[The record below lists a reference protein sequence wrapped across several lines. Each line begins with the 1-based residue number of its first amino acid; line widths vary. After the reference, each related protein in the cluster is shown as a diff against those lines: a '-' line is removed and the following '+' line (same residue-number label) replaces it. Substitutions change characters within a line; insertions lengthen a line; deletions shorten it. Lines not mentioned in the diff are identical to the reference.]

1 MDDIEQIYLP
11 ASSMSNKRPFLK
23 KGDGKLASDHHGST
37 EFSLKRQN
45 SVIIDQ
51 VKTEKNH
58 HQHNVEANA
67 LVKKYLNNIRKNEN
81 KENKK
86 ENGEN
91 NDKACQTKKEAWK

>member
-1 MDDIEQIYLP
+1 MDDIEQIDLP

-81 KENKK
+81 KENNDNTFQNK
-86 ENGEN
+86 E
-91 NDKACQTKKEAWK
+91 EAWK

>member
-1 MDDIEQIYLP
+1 MDDIEQIDLP

-51 VKTEKNH
+51 VRTEKNH
-58 HQHNVEANA
+58 HQHNVEANI
-67 LVKKYLNNIRKNEN
+67 LVEKYLNNIRKNEN
-81 KENKK
+81 KEN
-86 ENGEN
+86 
-91 NDKACQTKKEAWK
+91 NDNTFQNKKEAWK

>member
-1 MDDIEQIYLP
+1 MDDIEQIDLP

-51 VKTEKNH
+51 VRTEKNH

-67 LVKKYLNNIRKNEN
+67 LVKKYLNNMTKNEN
-81 KENKK
+81 KEN
-86 ENGEN
+86 
-91 NDKACQTKKEAWK
+91 NDNTFQNKKEAWK

>member
-1 MDDIEQIYLP
+1 MDDIEQIDLP
-11 ASSMSNKRPFLK
+11 ACSMSNKRPFLK

-67 LVKKYLNNIRKNEN
+67 LVKKYLNNMTKNEN
-81 KENKK
+81 KEN
-86 ENGEN
+86 
-91 NDKACQTKKEAWK
+91 NDNTFQNKKEAWK

>member
-1 MDDIEQIYLP
+1 MDDIKQIDLP

-51 VKTEKNH
+51 VRTEKNH

-67 LVKKYLNNIRKNEN
+67 LVKKYLNNMTKNEN
-81 KENKK
+81 KEN
-86 ENGEN
+86 
-91 NDKACQTKKEAWK
+91 NDNTFQNKKEAWK

>member
-1 MDDIEQIYLP
+1 MDDIEQIDLP

-67 LVKKYLNNIRKNEN
+67 LVKKYLNNMTKNEN
-81 KENKK
+81 KEN
-86 ENGEN
+86 
-91 NDKACQTKKEAWK
+91 NDNTFQNKKEAWK

>member
-1 MDDIEQIYLP
+1 MDDIEQIDLP

-81 KENKK
+81 KEN
-86 ENGEN
+86 
-91 NDKACQTKKEAWK
+91 NDNTFQNKKEAWK

>member
-1 MDDIEQIYLP
+1 MDDIEQIDLP
-11 ASSMSNKRPFLK
+11 SSCMSNKKTFLR
-23 KGDGKLASDHHGST
+23 KGQGKLASDNHGST

-45 SVIIDQ
+45 SFIIDQ
-51 VKTEKNH
+51 VRTEKNH
-58 HQHNVEANA
+58 HQHNVEANI
-67 LVKKYLNNIRKNEN
+67 LVEKYLNNVRKNEN

>member
-1 MDDIEQIYLP
+1 MDDIEQIDLP
-11 ASSMSNKRPFLK
+11 PSSMSNKKPFLK
-23 KGDGKLASDHHGST
+23 KGHGKLASDHHGST

-81 KENKK
+81 KEN
-86 ENGEN
+86 
-91 NDKACQTKKEAWK
+91 NDNTFQNKKEAWK

>member
-1 MDDIEQIYLP
+1 MDDIEQIDLP

-58 HQHNVEANA
+58 HQHNVEANI
-67 LVKKYLNNIRKNEN
+67 LVEKYLNNIRKNEN
-81 KENKK
+81 KEN
-86 ENGEN
+86 
-91 NDKACQTKKEAWK
+91 NDNTFQNKKEAWK